1 MPSFAP
7 RVNRTIAGEAR
18 FLSAASS
25 FGRIVGKSE
34 VILPSTIP
42 TCYSCSLK
50 TWFAVTC
57 EFQQRSIAK
66 GQPSGDENVI
76 ASTLELVLMMMVT
89 EGAAQEKP
97 S

>member
-1 MPSFAP
+1 VAA
-7 RVNRTIAGEAR
+7 RVALTEVVSWFVGHSEA
-18 FLSAASS
+18 
-25 FGRIVGKSE
+25 
-34 VILPSTIP
+34 ILPNDTPKMARS
-42 TCYSCSLK
+42 SRK
-50 TWFAVTC
+50 TGFAVTC